1 MALGVQVIIFSLLMG
16 WTEESH
22 CEATR
27 VPEQHCKRDHG
38 KIKNEPNYSSQQL
51 ELLDQLI
58 LGQMLSTCTLNLPA
72 APFPK
77 LVIMQIWS

>member
-1 MALGVQVIIFSLLMG
+1 MALGVQLIIFSLLMG
-16 WTEESH
+16 WIEESH
-22 CEATR
+22 CEATHM
-27 VPEQHCKRDHG
+27 PEWHCKRDHG

-58 LGQMLSTCTLNLPA
+58 LDQMLSTCTLNLPA

-77 LVIMQIWS
+77 LEKMQIWS